1 MPSPHFAAG
10 RCFPLSHHFAR
21 HASCNLIWGVCVR
34 PSPAPCQMTAP
45 ADSAHRGG
53 APMARKTARSR
64 DSAADD
70 PETIRKHMTQT
81 RAAMTSKL
89 DAIQSRLTGR
99 PVRVTEERETVAAN
113 KTGTSSKKSA
123 ASRARAGSKSHA
135 GKKSARKRA
144 GTRTGSAVARKSKGA
159 SSSKKKTSAGKR
171 ARAPS
176 KVGRT
181 KEVLNEVLA
190 GAAAGAVK
198 AAAQVVAAHADQVLE
213 EQKAPGGT
221 PAPVPPAQTP
231 VEPQHHQAAPAPR
244 PPVM

>member
-10 RCFPLSHHFAR
+10 SYFPLCCQSPR
-21 HASCNLIWGVCVR
+21 HATCNLFGACKRDCR
-34 PSPAPCQMTAP
+34 PRKSDDRAGRQPTPR
-45 ADSAHRGG
+45 RG
-53 APMARKTARSR
+53 PMARKTARSR

-113 KTGTSSKKSA
+113 KTGTASKKSA
-123 ASRARAGSKSHA
+123 ASRAKAGTKGHA

-144 GTRTGSAVARKSKGA
+144 GARTAAAVARKSTGA

-176 KVGRT
+176 KVNRT

-198 AAAQVVAAHADQVLE
+198 AAAQVVAARADQVIQ
-213 EQKAPGGT
+213 EQKGPAGM
-221 PAPVPPAQTP
+221 PAPPPLSSIP
-231 VEPQHHQAAPAPR
+231 VGAEHHKAAAVPR